1 MSRRALIGFV
11 TCFVVA
17 FGIPWTGWIFVGD
30 ERLSLW
36 LFPLFASFA
45 GFAAAFAEDGKAG
58 LKAFSQRVFKTAGAL
73 RYVLAALVVPLSLG
87 LGYTACHRR
96 TIVKYALVTRRYIGA
111 LAWCRTGDRTARR
124 GGSAG
129 AEYLQHRLGGHLAPF
144 WTAGIVGVIWWL
156 WHFALYRES
165 VFAEPMAALNRML
178 YLVTWS
184 VLMVYLVERA
194 GGSVWPAVALHWA
207 ANTHPGV
214 LQALLPSIDGSV
226 LPGARRGHCSTL
238 RLRAC
243 SRYSTGGFYFSKRA
257 RNVCFNCSLSLRQA
271 SLSRYRRPGVAHRMS
286 HIGCRTPFGR
296 SAVGAV

>member
-17 FGIPWTGWIFVGD
+17 FGIPWTGWIFVRD

-73 RYVLAALVVPLSLG
+73 RYVLAALVIPLSLG
-87 LGYTACHRR
+87 LGYLLATGVPLSNMPWSPAA
-96 TIVKYALVTRRYIGA
+96 ILGLSLGAALVTGP
-111 LAWCRTGDRTARR
+111 LAEEFGWR
-124 GGSAG
+124 G
-129 AEYLQHRLGGHLAPF
+129 YLQHRLLGHLAPF

-165 VFAEPMAALNRML
+165 VFAEPMAALNFLL

-226 LPGARRGHCSTL
+226 LPGGSKGSLFYFAAACLFALFHRR
-238 RLRAC
+238 
-243 SRYSTGGFYFSKRA
+243 FYFSKRA
-257 RNVCFNCSLSLRQA
+257 QMSA
-271 SLSRYRRPGVAHRMS
+271 SIVP
-286 HIGCRTPFGR
+286 
-296 SAVGAV
+296 